1 MKGVT
6 LLEAYRSGALRDFHR
21 LDSEDFQAALET
33 PHSADRVAVSAAVTA
48 YLQAMGAPKAALEN
62 ARLLGHP
69 DSRVV
74 MTGQQAG
81 LLGGP
86 VYAVSKAVTAIV
98 LARMHTTEA
107 RPVVP
112 MFWVASQDH
121 DADEVKSATLLDLSE
136 TLHTLRLPLPQGK
149 AIGRIKLEE
158 AWLTQTLELLDA
170 FDAPLDFK
178 TPVVESVTRCFRLSS
193 TYAEWFARLTL
204 ELLGSDGLIVIDPL
218 HPAISG
224 LFAPHIRRELEQPLE
239 SSRAIEDAAVRLE
252 ALGFHAQLR
261 RTAGATNL
269 FLEDELLERRLLKV
283 SGEQLSAPTR
293 ASLETVLAADP
304 SRITPAAGLRPIIA
318 DATFPVAINVLGPGE
333 LAYHLELGGVYA
345 LHGIP
350 QPLMHPRMSVTILE
364 PPVVRML
371 AKYKL
376 SASEFIKGGRAAL
389 EGKLLEQSSAH
400 QTFKTA
406 LRDLEGAIA
415 TMRGSLEPFEEGLG
429 KALNRSEGSFKFN
442 LGRLQHKLGAAL
454 LKAET
459 ITGSHLE
466 RLETHLLPNGAPQ
479 ERVNN
484 FLEFQMKFGSV
495 PLERMMGLAPSGTH
509 WLEI

>member
-1 MKGVT
+1 
-6 LLEAYRSGALRDFHR
+6 
-21 LDSEDFQAALET
+21 
-33 PHSADRVAVSAAVTA
+33 
-48 YLQAMGAPKAALEN
+48 
-62 ARLLGHP
+62 
-69 DSRVV
+69 

-86 VYAVSKAVTAIV
+86 MYAVSKAVTAIL
-98 LARMHTTEA
+98 LARAHTTEA

-121 DADEVKSATLLDLSE
+121 DADEVRSATLLDLSE
-136 TLHTLRLPLPQGK
+136 QLHTLSLPLPQGR
-149 AIGRIKLEE
+149 AIGRIRLEGS
-158 AWLTQTLELLDA
+158 WLTQTLELLGA
-170 FDAPLDFK
+170 FDAPPEFK
-178 TPVVESVTRCFRLSS
+178 APVLESVTRCFHLSS

-204 ELLGSDGLIVIDPL
+204 ELLGSDGLIVIDPM
-218 HPAISG
+218 HPAISP
-224 LFAPHIRRELEQPLE
+224 LFAPHIRHELKHPLE

-261 RTAGATNL
+261 RTANATNL
-269 FLEDELLERRLLKV
+269 FLEDESLERRLLKV
-283 SGEQLSAPTR
+283 SGEQFDAATR
-293 ASLETVLAADP
+293 ANLETVLDSDP
-304 SRITPAAGLRPIIA
+304 SRLTPAAGLRPIIA

-350 QPLMHPRMSVTILE
+350 QPLMHSRMSVTILE

-371 AKYKL
+371 AKYNL
-376 SASEFIKGGRAAL
+376 SASEFVKGGRAAL
-389 EGKLLEQSSAH
+389 EGKLLEQSSAS

-406 LRDLEGAIA
+406 LNDLEQTFA
-415 TMRGSLEPFEEGLG
+415 TLRGSLEPFEEGLG
-429 KALNRSEGSFKFN
+429 KALTRSEGGFKFN
-442 LGRLQHKLGAAL
+442 LERLQHKLGAAL

-459 ITGSHLE
+459 TTASHLE
-466 RLETHLLPNGAPQ
+466 RLETHLLPKGAPQ
-479 ERVNN
+479 ERVNS
-484 FLEFQMKFGSV
+484 FLEFQMKFGRV

>member
-1 MKGVT
+1 MT

-21 LDSEDFQAALET
+21 LEPDAFEAALGT
-33 PHSADRVAVSAAVTA
+33 PHGADRVAVSAAATA
-48 YLQAMGAPKAALEN
+48 YLSVMNAPKAALES
-62 ARLLGHP
+62 AKLLAHP
-69 DSRVV
+69 NSRVV

-86 VYAVSKAVTAIV
+86 MYAVSKAVTAIL
-98 LARMHTTEA
+98 LAKAHTSEA

-121 DADEVKSATLLDLSE
+121 DADEVRSATLLDLSE
-136 TLHTLRLPLPQGK
+136 TLHTLSLPLPSGR
-149 AIGRIKLEE
+149 AIGRIKLEP
-158 AWLTQTLELLDA
+158 AWLTQTLELLHA
-170 FDAPLDFK
+170 FDAPPEFK
-178 TPVVESVTRCFRLSS
+178 APVIEGVTRCFHASS

-204 ELLGSDGLIVIDPL
+204 ELLGSSGLIVIDPL

-224 LFAPHIRRELEQPLE
+224 LFAPHIRRELAQPLE

-269 FLEDELLERRLLKV
+269 FLEDETLERRLLKV
-283 SGEQLSAPTR
+283 SNEQFDAATR
-293 ASLETVLAADP
+293 DSLETVLHSDP
-304 SRITPAAGLRPIIA
+304 SRLTPAAGLRPIIA

-371 AKYKL
+371 AKYNL

-389 EGKLLEQSSAH
+389 EGKLLEQSSAS

-406 LRDLEGAIA
+406 LRDLEQTFAA
-415 TMRGSLEPFEEGLG
+415 LRGSLEPFEDGLG
-429 KALNRSEGSFKFN
+429 KALTRSEGSFKFN
-442 LGRLQHKLGAAL
+442 VERLQHKLGAAL

-459 ITGSHLE
+459 ITASQLE

-479 ERVNN
+479 ERVNS
-484 FLEFQMKFGSV
+484 FLEFQMKFGNV
-495 PLERMMGLAPSGTH
+495 PLERMMGLVPSGTH
-509 WLEI
+509 WLKI

>member
-1 MKGVT
+1 
-6 LLEAYRSGALRDFHR
+6 
-21 LDSEDFQAALET
+21 
-33 PHSADRVAVSAAVTA
+33 
-48 YLQAMGAPKAALEN
+48 
-62 ARLLGHP
+62 
-69 DSRVV
+69 

-86 VYAVSKAVTAIV
+86 MYAVSKAVTAIL

-121 DADEVKSATLLDLSE
+121 DADEVRSATLLDLSE
-136 TLHTLRLPLPQGK
+136 QLHTLSLPLPQGK

-158 AWLTQTLELLDA
+158 SWLTQTLEVLGA
-170 FDAPLDFK
+170 FDAPPEFK
-178 TPVVESVTRCFRLSS
+178 APVIKSVTRCFHLSS

-204 ELLGSDGLIVIDPL
+204 ELLGAHGLIVIDPM
-218 HPAISG
+218 HPAISP
-224 LFAPHIRRELEQPLE
+224 LFAPHIQHELEQPLE

-252 ALGFHAQLR
+252 GLGFHAQLR
-261 RTAGATNL
+261 RTVGATNL
-269 FLEDELLERRLLKV
+269 FLEDESLERRLLKV
-283 SGEQLSAPTR
+283 SGKQFDAATR
-293 ASLETVLAADP
+293 ASLETVLSSDP

-345 LHGIP
+345 LHGIA

-371 AKYKL
+371 AKYNL
-376 SASEFIKGGRAAL
+376 SASEFVQGGRAAL
-389 EGKLLEQSSAH
+389 ESKLLEQSSASE
-400 QTFKTA
+400 TFKTA
-406 LRDLEGAIA
+406 LGNLEQTFA
-415 TMRGSLEPFEEGLG
+415 TMRDSLEPFEEGLG
-429 KALNRSEGSFKFN
+429 KALTRSEGSFKFN
-442 LGRLQHKLGAAL
+442 VERLQHKLGAAL

-459 ITGSHLE
+459 TTRTQLE

-479 ERVNN
+479 ERVNS

-495 PLERMMGLAPSGTH
+495 PLERMMGLASSGTH

>member
-1 MKGVT
+1 
-6 LLEAYRSGALRDFHR
+6 
-21 LDSEDFQAALET
+21 
-33 PHSADRVAVSAAVTA
+33 
-48 YLQAMGAPKAALEN
+48 
-62 ARLLGHP
+62 
-69 DSRVV
+69 

-86 VYAVSKAVTAIV
+86 MYAVSKAVTAIL
-98 LARMHTTEA
+98 LARAHTTEA

-121 DADEVKSATLLDLSE
+121 DADEVRSATLLDLSE
-136 TLHTLRLPLPQGK
+136 QLHTLSLPLPQGR
-149 AIGRIKLEE
+149 AIGRIRLEE
-158 AWLTQTLELLDA
+158 SWLTQTLELLGA
-170 FDAPLDFK
+170 FDAPPEFK
-178 TPVVESVTRCFRLSS
+178 APVLESVTRCFRLSS

-204 ELLGSDGLIVIDPL
+204 ELLGADGLIVIDPM
-218 HPAISG
+218 HPAISP
-224 LFAPHIRRELEQPLE
+224 LFAPHIRHELAHPLE
-239 SSRAIEDAAVRLE
+239 SSRAIEEAAVRLE

-261 RTAGATNL
+261 RTANATNL
-269 FLEDELLERRLLKV
+269 FLEDESLERRLLKV
-283 SGEQLSAPTR
+283 SGEQFDAATR
-293 ASLETVLAADP
+293 ANLETVLDSDP
-304 SRITPAAGLRPIIA
+304 SRLTPAAGLRPIIA

-371 AKYKL
+371 AKYNL
-376 SASEFIKGGRAAL
+376 SASEFVKGGRAAL
-389 EGKLLEQSSAH
+389 EGKLLEQSSAS

-406 LRDLEGAIA
+406 LNDLEQTFA

-429 KALNRSEGSFKFN
+429 KALTRSEGGFKFN
-442 LGRLQHKLGAAL
+442 LERLQHKLGAAL

-459 ITGSHLE
+459 TTASHLE
-466 RLETHLLPNGAPQ
+466 RLETHLLPKGAPQ
-479 ERVNN
+479 ERVNS
-484 FLEFQMKFGSV
+484 FLEFQMKFGRV
-495 PLERMMGLAPSGTH
+495 PLERMMGLAPSGAY

>member
-1 MKGVT
+1 
-6 LLEAYRSGALRDFHR
+6 
-21 LDSEDFQAALET
+21 
-33 PHSADRVAVSAAVTA
+33 
-48 YLQAMGAPKAALEN
+48 
-62 ARLLGHP
+62 
-69 DSRVV
+69 

-86 VYAVSKAVTAIV
+86 MYAVSKAVTAIL
-98 LARMHTTEA
+98 LAQAHTSEA

-136 TLHTLRLPLPQGK
+136 QLHTLNLPLPQGR
-149 AIGRIKLEE
+149 AIGRIQLEE
-158 AWLTQTLELLDA
+158 AWLTQTLEVLDA
-170 FDAPLDFK
+170 FDAPPEFK
-178 TPVVESVTRCFRLSS
+178 APVIDSVTRCFRTSS

-204 ELLGSDGLIVIDPL
+204 ELLGSHGLIVIDPM
-218 HPAISG
+218 HPAISP
-224 LFAPHIRRELEQPLE
+224 LFAPQIQRELEHPLE
-239 SSRAIEDAAVRLE
+239 SSRAIETAAVRLE

-269 FLEDELLERRLLKV
+269 FLEDETLERRLLKV
-283 SGEQLSAPTR
+283 TGEQFDAPTR
-293 ASLETVLAADP
+293 AALETVLHSDP

-345 LHGIP
+345 LHNIP

-371 AKYKL
+371 SKYGL
-376 SASEFIKGGRAAL
+376 SASEFVSGGRAAL

-406 LRDLEGAIA
+406 LRDLEQTFD

-429 KALNRSEGSFKFN
+429 KALTRSEGSFKFN
-442 LGRLQHKLGAAL
+442 VERLQHKLGAAL
-454 LKAET
+454 LKAES
-459 ITGSHLE
+459 ITNTQLE
-466 RLETHLLPNGAPQ
+466 RLENHLLPNGAPQ
-479 ERVNN
+479 ERVNS

>member
-1 MKGVT
+1 
-6 LLEAYRSGALRDFHR
+6 
-21 LDSEDFQAALET
+21 
-33 PHSADRVAVSAAVTA
+33 
-48 YLQAMGAPKAALEN
+48 
-62 ARLLGHP
+62 
-69 DSRVV
+69 

-86 VYAVSKAVTAIV
+86 MYAVSKAVTAIL
-98 LARMHTTEA
+98 LARAHTSEA

-136 TLHTLRLPLPQGK
+136 TLHTLSLPLPQGR
-149 AIGRIKLEE
+149 AIGRIQLEE
-158 AWLTQTLELLDA
+158 AWLTQTLEVLHA
-170 FDAPLDFK
+170 FDAPPEFK
-178 TPVVESVTRCFRLSS
+178 APVLESVTRCFRLSS
-193 TYAEWFARLTL
+193 TYTEWFARLTL
-204 ELLGSDGLIVIDPL
+204 ELLGSHGLIVIDPM
-218 HPAISG
+218 HPVIAL
-224 LFAPHIRRELEQPLE
+224 LFAPHIQRELEQPLE
-239 SSRAIEDAAVRLE
+239 SSHAIENAAVRLE

-269 FLEDELLERRLLKV
+269 FLEDESLERHLLKV
-283 SGEQLSAPTR
+283 SFEQFDAATR
-293 ASLETVLAADP
+293 ANLETVLAGDP

-345 LHGIP
+345 LHGIA

-371 AKYKL
+371 GKYNL
-376 SASEFIKGGRAAL
+376 SANEFVKGGRAAL
-389 EGKLLEQSSAH
+389 EGKLLEQSSAS

-406 LRDLEGAIA
+406 LRDLEQTFT

-429 KALNRSEGSFKFN
+429 KALTRSEGSFKFN
-442 LGRLQHKLGAAL
+442 VERLQHKLGAAL

-459 ITGSHLE
+459 ITESQLE
-466 RLETHLLPNGAPQ
+466 RLETHLLPGGAPQ
-479 ERVNN
+479 ERVNS
-484 FLEFQMKFGSV
+484 FWEFQMKFGNV
-495 PLERMMGLAPSGTH
+495 PLEQMLSLKPSGTH

>member
-1 MKGVT
+1 
-6 LLEAYRSGALRDFHR
+6 
-21 LDSEDFQAALET
+21 
-33 PHSADRVAVSAAVTA
+33 
-48 YLQAMGAPKAALEN
+48 
-62 ARLLGHP
+62 
-69 DSRVV
+69 

-86 VYAVSKAVTAIV
+86 MYAVSKAVTAIL
-98 LARMHTTEA
+98 LARAHTTEA

-121 DADEVKSATLLDLSE
+121 DADEVRSATLLDLSE
-136 TLHTLRLPLPQGK
+136 QLHTLSLPLPQGR
-149 AIGRIKLEE
+149 AIGRIRLEGS
-158 AWLTQTLELLDA
+158 WLTQTLELLGA
-170 FDAPLDFK
+170 FDAPPEFK
-178 TPVVESVTRCFRLSS
+178 APVLESVTRCFRLSS

-204 ELLGSDGLIVIDPL
+204 ELLGADGLIVIDPM
-218 HPAISG
+218 HPAISP
-224 LFAPHIRRELEQPLE
+224 LFAPHIRHELAHPLE

-261 RTAGATNL
+261 RTANATNL
-269 FLEDELLERRLLKV
+269 FLEDESLERRLLKV
-283 SGEQLSAPTR
+283 SGEQFDAATR
-293 ASLETVLAADP
+293 ANLETVLDSDP
-304 SRITPAAGLRPIIA
+304 SRLTPAAGLRPIIA

-371 AKYKL
+371 AKYNL
-376 SASEFIKGGRAAL
+376 SASEFVKGGRAAL
-389 EGKLLEQSSAH
+389 EGKLLEQSSAS

-406 LRDLEGAIA
+406 LNDLEQTFA

-429 KALNRSEGSFKFN
+429 KALTRSEGGFKFN
-442 LGRLQHKLGAAL
+442 LERLQHKLGAAL

-459 ITGSHLE
+459 VTTSHLE
-466 RLETHLLPNGAPQ
+466 RLETHLLPKGAPQ
-479 ERVNN
+479 ERVNS
-484 FLEFQMKFGSV
+484 FLEFQMKFGRV